1 MTRRH
6 NTLPFFYRPWS
17 SSRRIITRVRARKL
31 AFLIALLVIIALAIW
46 LYLRMASE
54 VAHYAHE
61 IRELE
66 REKERLHRQITVL
79 RAEVALLGSVER
91 IYRAGQ
97 EMGYILP
104 EASDA
109 TRRTRIEYQPQQTL
123 SERADVSQATSS
135 GSKAKTG
142 SAAGIAGLWER
153 LVAQFEAWIGAP

>member
-1 MTRRH
+1 MTRRR
-6 NTLPFFYRPWS
+6 NTLPFFYKPWS
-17 SSRRIITRVRARKL
+17 SSRHIMTRVRARKL

-79 RAEVALLGSVER
+79 RAEIALLGSTER

-104 EASDA
+104 EASDT
-109 TRRTRIEYQPQQTL
+109 TRRTRIEYQPQQAL
-123 SERADVSQATSS
+123 SERADASQAAAS
-135 GSKAKTG
+135 GAKTRTV
-142 SAAGIAGLWER
+142 STSGIVGLWER